1 MQRQREQRRKQV
13 RIGMWVGLALVVA
26 GIGAFLVFRGSQTMP
41 GRSVSIMGNTHINKG
56 DTHVAYNT
64 KPATSGPHWNIGGE
78 APVNWGIYKEP
89 LQDEQLI
96 HNLEHG
102 GIGIHYN
109 CRDCPEL
116 VQEIETFYNTYTT
129 EGSHRLPLYPTSTK
143 LVVAP
148 YYDMPTRIAIT
159 AWGRID
165 TMENWDQ
172 ERVVKF
178 IEAYRDKGPEKT
190 P

>member
-1 MQRQREQRRKQV
+1 MRLAL
-13 RIGMWVGLALVVA
+13 WVGIGLAVA
-26 GIGAFLVFRGSQTMP
+26 GVAAFLILSRSQSMP
-41 GRSVSIMGNTHINKG
+41 GRTVQIQGTSHIGKG
-56 DTHVAYNT
+56 DAHPAYNT

-78 APVNWGIYKEP
+78 GPVAWGIHKEP
-89 LQDEQLI
+89 IPDEGLV

-109 CRDCPEL
+109 CRDCPDL
-116 VQEIETFYNTYTT
+116 VAQLEDFYNTYTADPAN
-129 EGSHRLPLYPTSTK
+129 RLPLYPGSTK

-148 YYDMPTRIAIT
+148 YYDMPTRIALT

-165 TMENWDQ
+165 TLDSFDP
-172 ERVVKF
+172 ERIKRFVD
-178 IEAYRDKGPEKT
+178 AYRDKGPEKA

>member
-13 RIGMWVGLALVVA
+13 RIGLWVALAVA
-26 GIGAFLVFRGSQTMP
+26 IAAIAGFFLFRSSQTMP
-41 GRSVSIMGNTHINKG
+41 GRSVAILGNAHINKG
-56 DTHVAYNT
+56 DQHAAYNT

-78 APVNWGIYKEP
+78 APANWGIYKAP
-89 LQDEQLI
+89 LPDEVLI

-109 CRDCPEL
+109 CTDCPEL
-116 VQEIETFYNTYTT
+116 AQELESFYTTYTT
-129 EGSHRLPLYPTSTK
+129 DPAHRLPLYPTSTK
-143 LVVAP
+143 LIVAP
-148 YYDMPTRIAIT
+148 YPDMPTRIALT

-165 TMENWDQ
+165 AMDTWDA
-172 ERVVKF
+172 ERALKF